1 VEIPNELKVLLKTL
15 KLSPL
20 QDTLPER
27 VTMAKASG
35 SSYLEF
41 LELVLTDE
49 VERRKQGALQRRL
62 KNARVTHDEVLE
74 RFDWD
79 SEISVDKDK
88 LKALVGL
95 DWVERHEN
103 VIFTGPVGVGK
114 TYLANSLA
122 HAACRRGWK
131 VLMLKA
137 SKMFKILRA
146 SRADNSLDRELT
158 RFITPKLL
166 VIDDFGL
173 EGLTPEQ
180 TRDFYE
186 IVCER
191 YERGSIVMTSN
202 RHISEWLK
210 LFDDEIIAN
219 SAMDRLA
226 HAAHQIVIEG
236 QSYRKKKASKK
247 GLV

>member
-1 VEIPNELKVLLKTL
+1 MEVTNELKLLLKFL
-15 KLSPL
+15 RLSPL
-20 QDTLPER
+20 LDTLPER
-27 VTMAKASG
+27 VTLAKKSG
-35 SSYLEF
+35 ASYLEF
-41 LELVLTDE
+41 LELVFNDE
-49 VERRKQGALQRRL
+49 MERRKQGALERRL
-62 KNARVTHDEVLE
+62 KNARVTRDEVLE
-74 RFDWD
+74 RFDWE
-79 SEISVDKDK
+79 SEVTVDRDK

-103 VIFTGPVGVGK
+103 VILTGPVGVGK

-122 HAACRRGWK
+122 HAACRRGWN
-131 VLMLKA
+131 VSMIKA
-137 SKMFKILRA
+137 SKMFKALRA

-173 EGLTPEQ
+173 ERLTPEQ
-180 TRDFYE
+180 GRDFYE

-191 YERGSIVMTSN
+191 YECGSTIITSN
-202 RHISEWLK
+202 RHLQEWLS

-226 HAAHQIVIEG
+226 HSAHQMVIEG
-236 QSYRKKKASKK
+236 QSYRKKKASKR
-247 GLV
+247 GLI